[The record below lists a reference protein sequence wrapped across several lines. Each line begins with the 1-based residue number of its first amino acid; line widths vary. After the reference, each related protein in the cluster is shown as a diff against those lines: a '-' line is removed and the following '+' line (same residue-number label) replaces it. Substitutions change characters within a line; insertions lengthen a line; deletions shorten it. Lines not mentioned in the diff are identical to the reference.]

1 MCRIPVP
8 TTLLVFFAQRPSP
21 SSRRFHCI
29 RDEFRSTDRGCGRRF
44 VLGGRNG
51 RGGRDGHGGRA
62 LFQVRPH
69 VAALAEAQ
77 AALVARVRLDAR
89 VVVHV
94 RFQVVLFRERLAAH
108 GARVR
113 LDARV
118 QAHVQRHVG
127 PVGERLVAHGARERL
142 LARVYAQ
149 MLFEQHFAR
158 ERLAAVVATVRLL
171 ARVYAHVHVVRHALV
186 EALAAVLALVLLPVS
201 VDFHVRAQVTAVVEQ
216 LTAFR
221 AAARELPGALVHGPV
236 VLVVA
241 QLAELFAARLA
252 HERFFARMRPLVDLK
267 KNKINTNNE
276 KRVTFRKNA
285 PPRVTFRDAF
295 VTNVLPHS
303 WQT

>member
-1 MCRIPVP
+1 M
-8 TTLLVFFAQRPSP
+8 FFAQRPPP
-21 SSRRFHCI
+21 SGRRCHCI
-29 RDEFRSTDRGCGRRF
+29 RDEFRSTDGGCRGRRF

-142 LARVYAQ
+142 LACVYAQ

-186 EALAAVLALVLLPVS
+186 EALAAVLALVLLPVP

-267 KNKINTNNE
+267 NE
-276 KRVTFRKNA
+276 KKITQITKKPGRALRSIKTR
-285 PPRVTFRDAF
+285 PRVTFRDAF